1 MKKTQRNLNKNY
13 KIAIDGP
20 AGSGKSTIA
29 KLMARKLGF
38 LYIDSGAMYR
48 AVTLYLIENKFL
60 NLSEVLLRK
69 KIPKLKIDFENK
81 NNIQYIYLNGKD
93 VTKKIRTLTVNK
105 LVSEVSA
112 RKVVRDELVKRQRE
126 FARYKPV
133 VMDGRDIGST
143 VFKNADLKIYLTASS
158 YIRAIRR
165 KKDLKKLSEKVGIS
179 ELEKQIQARDD
190 YDSSRAISPLCKMQD
205 AVVIDSTSLGVEQV
219 IEQICVFLPSYIV

>member
-1 MKKTQRNLNKNY
+1 MKKKHYQ
-13 KIAIDGP
+13 IAIDGP

-29 KLMARKLGF
+29 KLIARKLGF

-60 NLSEVLLRK
+60 SISESVLKKKLS
-69 KIPKLKIDFENK
+69 KLNIDFENK
-81 NNIQYIYLNGKD
+81 QNIQCVYLNGRE
-93 VTKKIRTLTVNK
+93 VTRKIRTLAVNR

-126 FARYKPV
+126 FAFYKSV

-143 VFKNADLKIYLTASS
+143 VFKDADLKIYLTASS

-165 KKDLKKLSEKVGIS
+165 KKDLKKLSEKISTS

-190 YDSSRAISPLCKMQD
+190 YDSSRAISPLCKTQD
-205 AVVIDSTSLGVEQV
+205 AVVIDSTNSSIEQV